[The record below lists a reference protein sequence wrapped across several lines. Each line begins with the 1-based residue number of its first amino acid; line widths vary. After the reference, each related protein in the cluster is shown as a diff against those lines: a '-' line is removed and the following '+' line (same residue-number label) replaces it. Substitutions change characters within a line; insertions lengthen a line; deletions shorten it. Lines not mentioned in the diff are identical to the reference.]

1 MSAIA
6 SPSVKFPH
14 QPVEIV
20 QRPKPTSL
28 TVKSVLLYVRKRIY
42 NQLSECRSNVQ
53 PWTSEDSIL
62 ISRKQTSRPPKE
74 RARLSLRLLPP
85 HRAQSE
91 KLSGTESGAWILSDQ
106 LSSRL
111 RQMVTILGHS
121 RIVLATCNPIYL

>member
-53 PWTSEDSIL
+53 PWTYIDITETDFQASQG
-62 ISRKQTSRPPKE
+62 SRAAKLPTSAP
-74 RARLSLRLLPP
+74 
-85 HRAQSE
+85 
-91 KLSGTESGAWILSDQ
+91 
-106 LSSRL
+106 SSRSE
-111 RQMVTILGHS
+111 REALGHEIRS
-121 RIVLATCNPIYL
+121 MDYK